1 MEVRLLYRSAKV
13 LMHAQPQDIVHKHTT
28 DAETD
33 TYIIIYA
40 ETKRGTER
48 ERDVNR
54 QANSMH
60 LHSSFRLLDS

>member
-48 ERDVNR
+48 ERE
-54 QANSMH
+54 M
-60 LHSSFRLLDS
+60 

>member
-28 DAETD
+28 VAETD

-48 ERDVNR
+48 ERERDVNR
-54 QANSMH
+54 QATACTCT
-60 LHSSFRLLDS
+60 LAFAF

>member
-28 DAETD
+28 VAETD

-48 ERDVNR
+48 ERERCKQTGNR
-54 QANSMH
+54 HAPA
-60 LHSSFRLLDS
+60 L